1 MDIVQGGETVEL
13 HNRMILFTEQICQWI
28 RDVIATSSARCID
41 ETFPDGCIMPMNTS
55 FTKQWVVQ
63 NTGIGAW
70 PIGCILLC
78 IDGSMTDMLEVTK
91 QSVLKDET
99 YIFCVPLR
107 APNVAGRARWEC
119 HLLDPFGR
127 WFPLVSCRGTVEV
140 RAGLEEV

>member
-1 MDIVQGGETVEL
+1 
-13 HNRMILFTEQICQWI
+13 
-28 RDVIATSSARCID
+28 
-41 ETFPDGCIMPMNTS
+41 MPMNNS

-78 IDGSMTDMLEVTK
+78 IDGSMTDILEVTK

-107 APNVAGRARWEC
+107 ALIVADRARWEC
-119 HLLDPFGR
+119 QILRMPRVVGVLHGWCFLACYIRLR
-127 WFPLVSCRGTVEV
+127 T
-140 RAGLEEV
+140 